1 MKMLWAIF
9 KKELIHIIKD
19 PSTLFIILIWPV
31 IMLLF
36 FGYAITL
43 EMRSVNLLINDRSHS
58 RYSRDLISHI
68 SAGKFFNIK
77 TADVSEADINTLF
90 KQGKVSAIIIIPV
103 DLEESLQTRAKT
115 KVSLILDASD
125 PNAAANITNYLGMI
139 VNSFNRENS
148 KLSPPFKL
156 NIRYLYNPALK
167 SSYFFVPGLTAIIM
181 LLISALLTSISI
193 VKEKEQNTMDQILV
207 SPIPSYAL
215 ILGKVIPY
223 ALVAFLGGVLVIF
236 VAIFWFQVPMRGSLF
251 FIQLMMLL
259 YIFTGCSL
267 GMLISTIA
275 KTQQLATMATLMIT
289 VLPTTLLSGFMFPL
303 ESMPV
308 LFRWVAQLVPATHYI
323 QIIRGAML
331 KGNSFFQLA
340 DHVFAL
346 LLLTFVLLFISII
359 RLKKEFEHS

>member
-1 MKMLWAIF
+1 MKMLLAVL
-9 KKELIHIIKD
+9 KKEFIHIIKD

-31 IMLLF
+31 LMLIF

-43 EMRSVNLLINDRSHS
+43 EMRSVNLLVNDMSHS

-68 SAGKFFNIK
+68 AAGDFFNIQ
-77 TADVSEADINTLF
+77 TVSVSESDINKLF
-90 KQGKVSAIIIIPV
+90 RQGKTSAVMIIPV
-103 DLEESLQTRAKT
+103 DLEESLQTKSQT
-115 KVSLILDASD
+115 NVSLILDASD

-148 KLSPPFKL
+148 KISQPFKL
-156 NIRYLYNPALK
+156 NIRYMYNPSLK
-167 SSYFFVPGLTAIIM
+167 SSFFFVPGLTAIIM
-181 LLISALLTSISI
+181 LLLSALLTSISI
-193 VKEKEQNTMDQILV
+193 VKEKEQNTMDQIMV
-207 SPIPSYAL
+207 SPTPSYAL

-223 ALVAFLGGVLVIF
+223 AFVAFLGGLLVIF

-251 FIQLMMLL
+251 FIQIMMLL
-259 YIFTGCSL
+259 YIFTGCSF
-267 GMLISTIA
+267 GMLISTFA

-308 LFRWVAQLVPATHYI
+308 LFRWISQLVPATHYI

-331 KGNSFFQLA
+331 KGNNFLQLA
-340 DHVFAL
+340 DHVLAL
-346 LLLTFVLLFISII
+346 LVITVVLLFISII
-359 RLKKEFEHS
+359 RLKKEFEN